1 MAYFPMMVDLS
12 EANVLVVGGGKTAAR
27 KAKQLMSFGAL
38 CHVIAPETDPEFDD
52 MPCETEKRRFQE
64 GDIERLLPLAV
75 VIAATDDHELN
86 HKIGEQCARLG
97 LRVNVVDDP
106 ELSSFIFPSI
116 VSEGDVLCA
125 VTSGGKSPLVS
136 QYIKG
141 LIEQIWPRGI
151 GKINDEMGR
160 YKDEIMAAEPDIT
173 KRRALLK
180 AKMSELLDGM
190 KDA

>member
-12 EANVLVVGGGKTAAR
+12 DAAVLIVGGGKTAAR
-27 KAKQLMSFGAL
+27 KAKQMLSFGAR

-52 MPCETEKRRFQE
+52 MPCETENRCFQD
-64 GDIERLLPLAV
+64 GDIEALLPLAV

-86 HKIGEQCARLG
+86 HKIGEQCASLG
-97 LRVNVVDDP
+97 IRVNVVDDP

-141 LIEQIWPRGI
+141 LIERIWPCGI
-151 GKINDEMGR
+151 GEINDEMGR
-160 YKDEIMAAEPDIT
+160 YKDEIMATEPDIT
-173 KRRALLK
+173 RRRALLK
-180 AKMSELLDGM
+180 AKMGELLDEM